1 MKKFLLFFQILLVFP
16 IILIFIFLR
25 IFLKIK
31 IIEFETRAIGHSSL
45 PMEVFLCEKLNG
57 IFGKNNIYFA
67 YRNRFISNMY
77 LYQKLKKNFIL
88 LPNFI
93 LRPIF
98 LFFNYKIIY
107 VIIGKFFVSDYRHW
121 SKRANFNDPW
131 QENDIYQL
139 LPKTAPII
147 NFNSQ
152 EIIEGRNYL
161 KNLGVNKNDKY
172 VCFHHRS
179 PHYYFNKKIITEFKY
194 ILRDLRNHNFGS
206 TYKYLLDKKSYSNGT
221 SK

>member
-77 LYQKLKKNFIL
+77 LYKKLKKNFIL

-98 LFFNYKIIY
+98 LFFK
-107 VIIGKFFVSDYRHW
+107 
-121 SKRANFNDPW
+121 
-131 QENDIYQL
+131 L
-139 LPKTAPII
+139 
-147 NFNSQ
+147 
-152 EIIEGRNYL
+152 
-161 KNLGVNKNDKY
+161 
-172 VCFHHRS
+172 
-179 PHYYFNKKIITEFKY
+179 
-194 ILRDLRNHNFGS
+194 
-206 TYKYLLDKKSYSNGT
+206 
-221 SK
+221 